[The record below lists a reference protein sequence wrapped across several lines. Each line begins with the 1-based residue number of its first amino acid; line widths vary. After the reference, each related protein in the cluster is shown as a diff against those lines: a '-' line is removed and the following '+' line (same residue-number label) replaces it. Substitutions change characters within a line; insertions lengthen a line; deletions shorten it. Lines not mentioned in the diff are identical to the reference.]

1 MRLRLAALA
10 LATLQQVAT
19 PRSLCAQLDTMVVT
33 LLGTGTPNPRLAHLG
48 PSTLVEAGGLR
59 LLFDVGRGT
68 TIRLEQLGVR
78 TATVSAVFFTHLHS
92 DHTNGLPDLW
102 LTGWLPPFG
111 ARATALRLY
120 GPIGVARLVRGLEQ
134 AFGDDIR
141 IRSATEKL
149 PVSGVALE
157 PHEFSSDT
165 VVFESNG
172 VRVSTFLVNHT
183 NDSISLS
190 VGYRVDFR
198 GRSVVVSGDTRYS
211 PNLIAHSR
219 GVDVLVHEVSMAPE
233 SMQSIPAIRTI
244 MNGHIQPVD
253 LARVFTQAQP
263 KLGVL
268 THFAIPPNRNGP
280 DLTPAD
286 AVAGIHL
293 GYAGRVEA
301 GEDLMQIVI
310 GDSIRVVRTPA
321 NVGPSPTRRVP

>member
-10 LATLQQVAT
+10 MAALQQVAT
-19 PRSLCAQLDTMVVT
+19 PRSLGAQLDTMVVT

-48 PSTLVEAGGLR
+48 PGTLVEAGGLR

-111 ARATALRLY
+111 ARATPVRLY
-120 GPIGVARLVRGLEQ
+120 GPTGVARLAHGLAE

-149 PVSGVALE
+149 PLSGVALE

-190 VGYRVDFR
+190 LGYRVDFR

-211 PNLIAHSR
+211 PNLIAHAR

-233 SMQSIPAIRTI
+233 SMQSIPAVRTI

-253 LARVFTQAQP
+253 LARVFTQTQP
-263 KLGVL
+263 KIGVL

-286 AVAGIHL
+286 AVAAIRL
-293 GYAGRVEA
+293 GYSGRVEA

>member
-1 MRLRLAALA
+1 MAA
-10 LATLQQVAT
+10 LQQVAT
-19 PRSLCAQLDTMVVT
+19 PRSLGAQLDTMVVT

-111 ARATALRLY
+111 ARATPVRLY
-120 GPIGVARLVRGLEQ
+120 GPTGVARLAHGLAE

-149 PVSGVALE
+149 PLSGVALE

-190 VGYRVDFR
+190 LGYRVDFR

-211 PNLIAHSR
+211 PNLIAHAR
-219 GVDVLVHEVSMAPE
+219 GVDVLLHEVSMAPE
-233 SMQSIPAIRTI
+233 SMQSIPAVRTI

-253 LARVFTQAQP
+253 LARVFTQTQP
-263 KLGVL
+263 KIGVL

-286 AVAGIHL
+286 AVAAIRL
-293 GYAGRVEA
+293 GYSGRVEA

>member
-1 MRLRLAALA
+1 MRLRLAAFA
-10 LATLQQVAT
+10 LAALQQVAT
-19 PRSLCAQLDTMVVT
+19 PRSLDAQVDTMVVT

-111 ARATALRLY
+111 ARASSLRLY
-120 GPIGVARLVRGLEQ
+120 GPIGVARLARGLEQ

-149 PVSGVALE
+149 PTSGVALE
-157 PHEFSSDT
+157 THEFSSDT

-211 PNLIAHSR
+211 PNLIAHAR

-268 THFAIPPNRNGP
+268 THYAIPPNRNGS

-286 AVAGIHL
+286 AVAAIRL

-310 GDSIRVVRTPA
+310 ADSIRVVRTPA